1 MLAILLPAF
10 TLLAAETTV
19 SDLAGQWHG
28 KSHFNGISYEE
39 ATQKK
44 IAVQDVETVL
54 HISAD
59 GKVTG
64 LVGGAE
70 LSGSVMETHRGWF
83 WRLLRM
89 KTNFIIEGQI
99 VGAVVSR
106 SESGIHSINAPFTF
120 DGTRIA
126 GSIYV
131 TYAVKYPYPFLSIHL
146 SH

>member
-1 MLAILLPAF
+1 
-10 TLLAAETTV
+10 
-19 SDLAGQWHG
+19 
-28 KSHFNGISYEE
+28 
-39 ATQKK
+39 
-44 IAVQDVETVL
+44 
-54 HISAD
+54 
-59 GKVTG
+59 
-64 LVGGAE
+64 
-70 LSGSVMETHRGWF
+70 
-83 WRLLRM
+83 M